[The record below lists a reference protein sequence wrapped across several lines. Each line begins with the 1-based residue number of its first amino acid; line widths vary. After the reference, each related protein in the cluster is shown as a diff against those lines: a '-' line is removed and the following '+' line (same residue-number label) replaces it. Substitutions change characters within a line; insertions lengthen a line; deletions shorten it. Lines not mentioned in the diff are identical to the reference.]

1 MIALKTGVPVR
12 DSGKNEVA
20 FAPRTPAKI
29 VSRGHLIELLEQST
43 APLVI
48 VRAPGGTGKSTL
60 VAEWVQQYPR
70 AGVWVSI
77 DPSASHRFAFW
88 RRVLDA
94 ITDAGLAHAAS
105 ILGSTVP
112 STEMTS
118 SLRGVLLRGFN
129 TLPPITIVLE
139 DFHEITDPEV
149 HEDLLWLLRSGAPVH
164 LVIVTRTVSQLENA
178 ENLSRLDT
186 LMVLMSD
193 LAFTLDE
200 VRACALTIGADPA
213 VANELLTL
221 LDGWALP
228 TRTALLELA
237 SGRASTAREAVDL
250 IQSTGDRLPTS
261 LDRGTKYCQF
271 LLRTS
276 VARRLTLALAREIG
290 GPDADLHLARLE
302 AEGFG
307 GWAAHSGHPEFSIH
321 PIVREMLEREMLVR
335 LPTELPALRI
345 AYARDREANG
355 DPLAA
360 AQQYAAIGD
369 LRSVVGLIRRHYGEL
384 VVNQMDG
391 LVELLRAADSAA
403 LRQHPELIAMLLM
416 QASRNPGTP
425 RVGILQ
431 LATLGMASAQARFG
445 RGDPVEQLS
454 LLTSLLASQRLS
466 GNYSSALATAQK
478 IVFITSTLDD
488 DRRDALRG
496 VLPTALTHA
505 ATTSFYADELGEAGV
520 AFNDAAVLSR
530 LAHRDWVVTH
540 AESMQS
546 LVDATGGDMRSARS
560 RIDAA
565 QARTSPQAWRGT
577 YSAAGH
583 HLAAAYDAL
592 ERFDSEAARAELG
605 ELSDHEA
612 TIEHWPIIAHLR
624 AVAALIDRAPS
635 FGLAGLERD
644 IAQHAARPSTSESMQ
659 MLLAAGKVDL
669 LLADRQPERAAAA
682 LPRSFHGWRAELA
695 RARLDYLAANYASAL
710 AHATPIARSAEF
722 SARARAT
729 ALLTVAAAASRMNQ
743 AAAASESGK
752 RAIDL
757 LRATG
762 LRRPLLAVPLN
773 DLRLVFS
780 ELGSDAEALLSA
792 VPDVLPAPLSEW
804 NLTPAELRVLS
815 ALRTTA
821 SIDGLAAQLHLSS
834 NTVKTH
840 LRQVYRKLG
849 ASSRD
854 EALAVA
860 SLNGI
865 AESVPHA
872 TTERRELP

>member
-237 SGRASTAREAVDL
+237 SGRAATARDAVDV
-250 IQSTGDRLPTS
+250 IQSASGQLPLN
-261 LDRGTKYCQF
+261 LDPSTEYCQF

-276 VARRLTLALAREIG
+276 VARRLTLDFAHEIG
-290 GPDADLHLARLE
+290 GDSADVHLARLE

-307 GWAAHSGHPEFSIH
+307 GWSARSGSPEFSIH
-321 PIVREMLEREMLVR
+321 PVVREQLERELLARM
-335 LPTELPALRI
+335 PGELSALRT
-345 AYARDREANG
+345 AYARDREASG
-355 DPLAA
+355 DPFAA
-360 AQQYAAIGD
+360 AQQYAEIGD
-369 LRSVVGLIRRHYGEL
+369 LRSIVGLIRRHYGEL
-384 VVNQMDG
+384 VINQMG
-391 LVELLRAADSAA
+391 AVAELLRSADPAT
-403 LRQHPELIAMLLM
+403 LRQHPELIAMLLLHAVM
-416 QASRNPGTP
+416 VPGTP
-425 RVGILQ
+425 RIGILQ

-454 LLTSLLASQRLS
+454 LLASLLASQRLS
-466 GNYSSALATAQK
+466 GNYSSAVATAHK
-478 IVFITSTLDD
+478 IAFIVSTLDD
-488 DRRDALRG
+488 DRRDAVRG
-496 VLPTALTHA
+496 ILPTTLTHV
-505 ATTSFYADELGEAGV
+505 ATTYFYADQLSEAG
-520 AFNDAAVLSR
+520 ASFHEAAVLSR
-530 LAHRDWVVTH
+530 LARRDWVVTH

-546 LVDATGGDMRSARS
+546 LVEATDGDMRGARS
-560 RIDAA
+560 RIDAD
-565 QARTSPQAWRGT
+565 RSRSSPQGWRGT
-577 YSAAGH
+577 YSAAGY
-583 HLAAAYDAL
+583 HLASAYDAL
-592 ERFDSEAARAELG
+592 ERFDSDTARAELG
-605 ELSDHEA
+605 ELAAHEA

-624 AVAALIDRAPS
+624 AVAALIDRVPS

-644 IAQHAARPSTSESMQ
+644 IAQHAGRPPTSESMQ

-669 LLADRQPERAAAA
+669 LLADRQPERASAA
-682 LPRSFHGWRAELA
+682 LPRSLRGWRAELA
-695 RARLDYLAANYASAL
+695 RARLDYLAASYASAL
-710 AHATPIARSAEF
+710 ALAAPIAKSADF

-729 ALLTVAAAASRMNQ
+729 AQLTVAAAAYRMNQ
-743 AAAASESGK
+743 AAAARDSGA
-752 RAIDL
+752 RAVDL

-762 LRRPLLAVPLN
+762 LRRPLLAVPLG
-773 DLRLVFS
+773 DLRVVFT
-780 ELGSDAEALLSA
+780 ELGSAADELLIG

-815 ALRTTA
+815 ALRAT
-821 SIDGLAAQLHLSS
+821 SSVDGLAAQLHLSS

-860 SLNGI
+860 SLHGI
-865 AESVPHA
+865 AEPA
-872 TTERRELP
+872 LPTANERRELP

>member
-1 MIALKTGVPVR
+1 M
-12 DSGKNEVA
+12 A
-20 FAPRTPAKI
+20 FAPRTPATI
-29 VSRGHLIELLEQST
+29 LHRDHLVERVERSA

-60 VAEWVQQYPR
+60 VTDWVQRYPR

-88 RRVLDA
+88 RRVIDSIA
-94 ITDAGLAHAAS
+94 DAGLTSSDS

-112 STEMTS
+112 SPEMTS

-139 DFHEITDPEV
+139 DFHEVTDPEV
-149 HEDLLWLLRSGAPVH
+149 HEDLHWLLRSGAPAR
-164 LVIVTRTVSQLENA
+164 LVIVTRTVSELERP
-178 ENLSRLDT
+178 ENLSRVDT
-186 LMVLMSD
+186 LTVLMSD

-213 VANELLTL
+213 TADELLTL

-228 TRTALLELA
+228 TRAALLELA
-237 SGRASTAREAVDL
+237 AGRASTARAAVDL
-250 IQSTGDRLPTS
+250 IRSTSGRLPLN
-261 LDRGTKYCQF
+261 LDPRTEYCQF

-276 VARRLTLALAREIG
+276 VARRLSLAFAREIG
-290 GPDADLHLARLE
+290 GPGADSHLARLE

-307 GWAAHSGHPEFSIH
+307 GWATHSGHPEFSIH
-321 PIVREMLEREMLVR
+321 PIVREQLERELLAR
-335 LPTELPALRI
+335 LPAELPALRA
-345 AYARDREANG
+345 AYAQDREANG
-355 DPLAA
+355 DPLSAA
-360 AQQYAAIGD
+360 EQYAAIGD

-384 VVNQMDG
+384 VINQMDA
-391 LVELLRAADSAA
+391 LAELLRTADTVA
-403 LRQHPELIAMLLM
+403 LRQHPELIAMLLLH
-416 QASRNPGTP
+416 AARNPGTP

-478 IVFITSTLDD
+478 IAFIASTLDD
-488 DRRDALRG
+488 DRRDAVRG
-496 VLPTALTHA
+496 ILPTALTHV
-505 ATTSFYADELGEAGV
+505 ATTYFYADQLGESGV
-520 AFNDAAVLSR
+520 AFHEAAVLSR
-530 LAHRDWVVTH
+530 LTRRDWVVTH
-540 AESMQS
+540 TESMQS
-546 LVDATGGDMRSARS
+546 LVDATEGDMRSARS
-560 RIDAA
+560 RIEAA
-565 QARTSPQAWRGT
+565 RSRASPQGWRGT

-592 ERFDSEAARAELG
+592 ERFDSDAARAELG
-605 ELSDHEA
+605 ELAAHEA
-612 TIEHWPIIAHLR
+612 TLEHWPVIAHLR

-644 IAQHAARPSTSESMQ
+644 IAQHATRPPTSESMQ

-682 LPRSFHGWRAELA
+682 LPRSRTGWRAELA

-729 ALLTVAAAASRMNQ
+729 ALLTVAAAANRMNQ
-743 AAAASESGK
+743 APAAIESGK

-762 LRRPLLAVPLN
+762 LRRPLLAVPLD

-780 ELGSDAEALLSA
+780 ELGSDAEALISG

-849 ASSRD
+849 AGSRD

-860 SLNGI
+860 TLHGI
-865 AESVPHA
+865 AEPASPA
-872 TTERRELP
+872 AIEKRELP